1 MKVASFL
8 PSFGMFFCWCLSPS
22 RSPLDQMNKRIRF
35 FDLCN
40 IPAIPSPKPHALRCR
55 FEAKF
60 RPLSPL
66 MGFLVLT
73 HHYIHQ
79 CPESGEIAMSHK
91 NENLAATEEVF
102 LDAFPLWCTQIHIC
116 FQPFPAPAPLW
127 SSAGWGS
134 DTGND
139 ACRNLLGR
147 IFGRFHHFNRWIWI
161 TSKVT
166 SPLHVWL
173 NIQVLLSLQ
182 MIHTSYTSTNH
193 LDLSYTCVY
202 ILESWTYAIIP
213 SHLTCQSQSTTAFQ
227 LTRVWGVT
235 GPGFLG
241 LLKISATLQS
251 FPFDLQS
258 DKQHSVAP
266 TCHYIYWMSVDP
278 NLEFQ
283 RYKGSVTTTNWFEWL
298 LVQAKTPSQGIIET
312 WHR

>member
-1 MKVASFL
+1 
-8 PSFGMFFCWCLSPS
+8 MF
-22 RSPLDQMNKRIRF
+22 
-35 FDLCN
+35 
-40 IPAIPSPKPHALRCR
+40 
-55 FEAKF
+55 
-60 RPLSPL
+60 
-66 MGFLVLT
+66 
-73 HHYIHQ
+73 
-79 CPESGEIAMSHK
+79 
-91 NENLAATEEVF
+91 F
-102 LDAFPLWCTQIHIC
+102 LDAFPLWCTQIHTC

-147 IFGRFHHFNRWIWI
+147 IFGRFHHFNRWIWL

-166 SPLHVWL
+166 SPLSVRL
-173 NIQVLLSLQ
+173 AKY
-182 MIHTSYTSTNH
+182 TSTSFFTNDTYFTYTSTNH

-213 SHLTCQSQSTTAFQ
+213 GLAS
-227 LTRVWGVT
+227 W
-235 GPGFLG
+235 G

-258 DKQHSVAP
+258 DKQHGVVP
-266 TCHYIYWMSVDP
+266 ICHYIYWMSVDP